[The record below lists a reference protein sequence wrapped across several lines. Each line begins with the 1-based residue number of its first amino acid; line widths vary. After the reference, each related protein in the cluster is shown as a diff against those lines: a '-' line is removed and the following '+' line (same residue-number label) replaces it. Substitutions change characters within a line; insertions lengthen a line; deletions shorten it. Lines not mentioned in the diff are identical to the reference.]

1 MATAVPAPTERASRR
16 RRIAGLGPVLC
27 WAVVFAD
34 LGTSVY
40 YTPGILFN
48 QFGAHAALFVG
59 LTLIVFVLLTIK
71 YAEVTIRYPE
81 GGGVVTVG
89 THAVSAWLGLIGGL
103 FILVDYF
110 LTSALSAVSGVTYLG
125 SVAPPVIS
133 IVVLCTVAALVFIA
147 ALNLMGISADAKV
160 TAVIAT
166 AAVLSQ
172 LSVIVAVILHAGLGA
187 ALGAVPTVLSGH
199 LTGVGLLTGY
209 AGAFLAFSGLESIS
223 QLSPAMAEPR
233 RRVAPRTMVL
243 VIVTVA
249 LTSPL
254 LTLWSTT
261 LLHGA
266 KDPNQFI
273 SLLAGYAA
281 GPGLQTEVALTAA
294 LLLIFA
300 ANTATI
306 GCYHVFLALSKM
318 RFLPE
323 FLQQRNRL
331 RDTPHWAI
339 LVAAAVPIAIIIATR
354 GSTTILGD
362 LYAFGLL
369 GAFSVT
375 CVSLDI
381 VRWRE
386 RRHHGRPVGSGHPDI
401 RVRTNTPM
409 FVIGVLT
416 SVLVVTAWTTNLF
429 AKPLATLFGGSL
441 TLFGLAIVA
450 ATQSRRRRRG
460 GTGWVPHAEKLERL
474 RMAADPQGRSPVIAL
489 LHGSSDA
496 VTALVDAAVQVAEG
510 APLLFVFVGS
520 SEHTRPPRQLR
531 EIVDPYLLDADAQA
545 AFRTVEA
552 QCGPRVRHRLV
563 YAAGAG
569 DWDTS
574 ALHALQRFDDD
585 LRVVLLSE
593 DADDVGAPAEQTER
607 RSDAAGVSMALW
619 TMAGATTGP
628 KRTGPSA
635 PGDAV
640 ANVRRVR

>member
-1 MATAVPAPTERASRR
+1 MATAATAPTEPRSRR
-16 RRIAGLGPVLC
+16 GRIAELGPLLC

-48 QFGAHAALFVG
+48 QFGTHAALFVG

-89 THAVSAWLGLIGGL
+89 AHAVSGWVGLIGGL

-110 LTSALSAVSGVTYLG
+110 LTSSLSAVSGVTYLG
-125 SVAPPVIS
+125 SVAPS
-133 IVVLCTVAALVFIA
+133 VVGVVVPCTVAALVFIA
-147 ALNLMGISADAKV
+147 ALNFMGISADAKV
-160 TAVIAT
+160 TAVIAV
-166 AAVLSQ
+166 AALLSQ
-172 LSVIVAVILHAGLGA
+172 LSVIVATIAHAGLGA
-187 ALGAVPTVLSGH
+187 ALGAVPKVFSTH

-223 QLSPAMAEPR
+223 QLSPAMATPR

-261 LLHGA
+261 LLKGA
-266 KDPNQFI
+266 TDPNQFI

-300 ANTATI
+300 SNTATI
-306 GCYHVFLALSKM
+306 GCYHVFLALSRM
-318 RFLPE
+318 RFLPD
-323 FLQQRNRL
+323 FLQRRNRL

-339 LVAAAVPIAIIIATR
+339 LVATGIPVAIVLVTR
-354 GSTTILGD
+354 GSTTVLGD

-375 CVSLDI
+375 CLSLDI

-386 RRHHGRPVGSGHPDI
+386 MRHHARPVGAGQADI
-401 RVRTNTPM
+401 RVHTSTSM
-409 FVIGVLT
+409 FVVGVIT

-441 TLFGLAIVA
+441 TLLGLAIVA
-450 ATQSRRRRRG
+450 ATQWRRRRRG
-460 GTGWVPHAEKLERL
+460 ASGWVPHAEKLERL
-474 RMAADPQGRSPVIAL
+474 RVAADPQGRPPLIAL
-489 LHGSSDA
+489 LHGSTDDI
-496 VTALVDAAVQVAEG
+496 TALVDVAAQLADG
-510 APLLFVFVGS
+510 APVLFLFVGS
-520 SEHTRPPRQLR
+520 SEHARSPRQLR
-531 EIVDPYLLDADAQA
+531 EIVDPYLVDEEAQA
-545 AFRTVEA
+545 GFRAVKA
-552 QCGPRVRHRLV
+552 RCGRRVSHRLV

-569 DWDTS
+569 DWD
-574 ALHALQRFDDD
+574 AAAMHALQRFHRD
-585 LRVVLLSE
+585 LHVVLLSE
-593 DADDVGAPAEQTER
+593 DAEDIGAPAAQRESH
-607 RSDAAGVSMALW
+607 SDVAGVSVVLW
-619 TMAGATTGP
+619 TMAGASNLP
-628 KRTGPSA
+628 
-635 PGDAV
+635 
-640 ANVRRVR
+640 

>member
-1 MATAVPAPTERASRR
+1 MATAAPAHTERQSRR
-16 RRIAGLGPVLC
+16 GRIAGLGPLLC

-48 QFGAHAALFVG
+48 QFGVHAALFVG

-89 THAVSAWLGLIGGL
+89 AHAVSGWVGLIGGL

-110 LTSALSAVSGVTYLG
+110 LTSSLSAVSGVTYLG
-125 SVAPPVIS
+125 TVAPSVIG
-133 IVVLCTVAALVFIA
+133 VVVPCTVAALVFIA
-147 ALNLMGISADAKV
+147 VLNFMGISADAKV
-160 TAVIAT
+160 TAVIA
-166 AAVLSQ
+166 AAALLSQ
-172 LSVIVAVILHAGLGA
+172 LSVIVATIAHAGLGA
-187 ALGAVPTVLSGH
+187 ALDAVPKVFSTH

-223 QLSPAMAEPR
+223 QLSPAMASPR

-261 LLHGA
+261 LLKGA
-266 KDPNQFI
+266 TDPNQFI

-281 GPGLQTEVALTAA
+281 GPGLQMEVALTAA

-300 ANTATI
+300 SNTATI
-306 GCYHVFLALSKM
+306 GCYHVFLALSRM

-323 FLQQRNRL
+323 FLQRRNRL

-339 LVAAAVPIAIIIATR
+339 LVATGIPVAIVLSTR
-354 GSTTILGD
+354 GSTTVLGD

-386 RRHHGRPVGSGHPDI
+386 RRHHARPVGHGQADI
-401 RVRTNTPM
+401 RVHTSTSM
-409 FVIGVLT
+409 FVIGVIT
-416 SVLVVTAWTTNLF
+416 SLLVVAAWTTNLF

-441 TLFGLAIVA
+441 TLLGLAIVA
-450 ATQSRRRRRG
+450 ATQWRRRRRG
-460 GTGWVPHAEKLERL
+460 GSGWVPHAEKLEWL
-474 RMAADPQGRSPVIAL
+474 RVAADPQGRPPIIAL
-489 LHGSSDA
+489 LHGSTDD
-496 VTALVDAAVQVAEG
+496 VTALVDVAAQAADG
-510 APLLFVFVGS
+510 APVLFLFVGS
-520 SEHTRPPRQLR
+520 SEHEQGVSQLR
-531 EIVDPYLLDADAQA
+531 EIVDPYLLDEDAQS
-545 AFRTVEA
+545 AFRAVKA
-552 QCGPRVRHRLV
+552 RCGTRVRHRLV
-563 YAAGAG
+563 YAAGTG
-569 DWDTS
+569 DWDAG
-574 ALHALQRFDDD
+574 ALHALQRFHGD
-585 LRVVLLSE
+585 LRVVLLSK
-593 DADDVGAPAEQTER
+593 DADDIGAPAAQRESH
-607 RSDAAGVSMALW
+607 SDATGESMVLW
-619 TMAGATTGP
+619 TMAGASNL
-628 KRTGPSA
+628 PSLS
-635 PGDAV
+635 
-640 ANVRRVR
+640 

>member
-1 MATAVPAPTERASRR
+1 MATAVPAQTERASRR
-16 RRIAGLGPVLC
+16 GKIAGLGPVLC

-40 YTPGILFN
+40 YTPGILFA
-48 QFGAHAALFVG
+48 QFGLHAALFVG
-59 LTLIVFVLLTIK
+59 LTLIVFVLLTAK

-89 THAVSAWLGLIGGL
+89 THAVNGWVGLIGGL
-103 FILVDYF
+103 LILVDYF

-125 SVAPPVIS
+125 TVAPAVIG
-133 IVVLCTVAALVFIA
+133 VVVPCTVAALVFIA

-160 TAVIAT
+160 TAVIAA

-172 LSVIVAVILHAGLGA
+172 LSVVVAVIAHAGLGA
-187 ALGAVPTVLSGH
+187 ALAAVPQVFSAH

-261 LLHGA
+261 LLKGA
-266 KDPNQFI
+266 TDPNQFI

-294 LLLIFA
+294 LLLVFA

-306 GCYHVFLALSKM
+306 GCYHVFLALSRM

-323 FLQQRNRL
+323 FLQRRNRL

-339 LVAAAVPIAIIIATR
+339 LVAAGVPVAIVVITR
-354 GSTTILGD
+354 GSAIVLGD

-386 RRHHGRPVGSGHPDI
+386 RRHQGRPVGSGQADI
-401 RVRTNTPM
+401 RVHTSTPV
-409 FVIGVLT
+409 FAIGVIT

-441 TLFGLAIVA
+441 TLLGLAIVA
-450 ATQSRRRRRG
+450 ATQWRRRRRG
-460 GTGWVPHAEKLERL
+460 RPGRVPHAEMIERL
-474 RMAADPQGRSPVIAL
+474 RIATDPNGRPPVIAL
-489 LHGSSDA
+489 LHGSTDE
-496 VTALVDAAVQVAEG
+496 VTALVDIAAEASAG
-510 APLLFVFVGS
+510 APLLFLFVGGAAYS
-520 SEHTRPPRQLR
+520 QAARQLR
-531 EIVDPYLLDADAQA
+531 EIVDPYLLDEDAHA
-545 AFRTVEA
+545 AFRAVQA
-552 QCGPRVRHRLV
+552 RCGPRARHRLV
-563 YAAGAG
+563 YAAGTG
-569 DWDTS
+569 DWTTG
-574 ALHALQRFDDD
+574 AQRALQYFDGDG
-585 LRVVLLSE
+585 RVVLLTE
-593 DADDVGAPAEQTER
+593 DADEMGTPAAQMER
-607 RSDAAGVSMALW
+607 PTDASGVSVVLWNMA
-619 TMAGATTGP
+619 
-628 KRTGPSA
+628 A
-635 PGDAV
+635 PEPA
-640 ANVRRVR
+640 AH

>member
-1 MATAVPAPTERASRR
+1 MASAAPAHTERPSPRGR
-16 RRIAGLGPVLC
+16 VAGLGPLLC

-40 YTPGILFN
+40 YTPGILFS

-89 THAVSAWLGLIGGL
+89 THAVSGWVGLVGGL

-125 SVAPPVIS
+125 SVAPPVVG
-133 IVVLCTVAALVFIA
+133 IVVVCTVAALVFIA

-160 TAVIAT
+160 TAMIAS
-166 AAVLSQ
+166 AALLSQ
-172 LSVIVAVILHAGLGA
+172 LAVIAATIAHAGIGA
-187 ALGAVPTVLSGH
+187 ALGAVPKIFSSH

-223 QLSPAMAEPR
+223 QLSPAMATPR
-233 RRVAPRTMVL
+233 HKVAPRTMVL

-249 LTSPL
+249 ITSPL

-261 LLHGA
+261 LLTGA

-306 GCYHVFLALSKM
+306 GCYHVFLALSRM

-323 FLQQRNRL
+323 FLQKRNRL

-339 LVAAAVPIAIIIATR
+339 LVATAIPVAVVLATR
-354 GSTTILGD
+354 GSTTVLGD

-375 CVSLDI
+375 CISLDI

-386 RRHHGRPVGSGHPDI
+386 RRHHGRPVGSGMAD
-401 RVRTNTPM
+401 VRLHTSTPK
-409 FVIGVLT
+409 FVIGVIT

-429 AKPLATLFGGSL
+429 AKPLATLFGVSL
-441 TLFGLAIVA
+441 TLLGLAIVA
-450 ATQSRRRRRG
+450 ATQWRRRQRG
-460 GTGWVPHAEKLERL
+460 RSGWVPHAEKIERL
-474 RMAADPQGRSPVIAL
+474 RVAADPQGRSPIIVL
-489 LHGSSDA
+489 LHGSTDD
-496 VTALVDAAVQVAEG
+496 VTALVDVAAQVADG
-510 APLLFVFVGS
+510 ATVIFLYVGS
-520 SEHTRPPRQLR
+520 SEHARGIRQLR
-531 EIVDPYLLDADAQA
+531 EIVDPYLVDQGAQTD
-545 AFRTVEA
+545 FRDVQA
-552 QCGPRVRHRLV
+552 RCGRRVRHRLV
-563 YAAGAG
+563 YAAGDR
-569 DWDTS
+569 DWD
-574 ALHALQRFDDD
+574 AAAIHALRHFDDA
-585 LRVVLLSE
+585 RVVLLGH
-593 DADDVGAPAEQTER
+593 DAHDIGAPATQTER
-607 RSDAAGVSMALW
+607 HSDATGVSVVLW
-619 TMAGATTGP
+619 SMAGAGGRDP
-628 KRTGPSA
+628 A
-635 PGDAV
+635 
-640 ANVRRVR
+640 

>member
-1 MATAVPAPTERASRR
+1 MATAVPAPTQRSSRR
-16 RRIAGLGPVLC
+16 GRIAGLGPVLC

-59 LTLIVFVLLTIK
+59 LTLIVFVLLTAK

-81 GGGVVTVG
+81 GGGVVAVG
-89 THAVSAWLGLIGGL
+89 THAVNGWVGLIGGL

-110 LTSALSAVSGVTYLG
+110 LTSALSSVSGVTYLG
-125 SVAPPVIS
+125 TVAPSVIG
-133 IVVLCTVAALVFIA
+133 IVVPCTVAALVFIA

-160 TAVIAT
+160 TAVIA
-166 AAVLSQ
+166 AAALLSQ
-172 LSVIVAVILHAGLGA
+172 LGVVAGVIAHAGLGA
-187 ALGAVPTVLSGH
+187 ALGAVPKIFSGH
-199 LTGVGLLTGY
+199 LTGIGLLTGY

-261 LLHGA
+261 LLKGGA
-266 KDPNQFI
+266 DPNQFI

-294 LLLIFA
+294 LLLVFA

-306 GCYHVFLALSKM
+306 GCYHVFLALSRM

-323 FLQQRNRL
+323 LLQRRNRL

-339 LVAAAVPIAIIIATR
+339 LVATVIPIAIVVSTR
-354 GSTTILGD
+354 GSTTVLGD
-362 LYAFGLL
+362 MYAFGLL

-386 RRHHGRPVGSGHPDI
+386 RRHHGRPVGMGQADI
-401 RVRTNTPM
+401 RFHTSTPL
-409 FVIGVLT
+409 FVIGVVT

-429 AKPLATLFGGSL
+429 AKPLATFFGGGV
-441 TLFGLAIVA
+441 TLLGLAIVA
-450 ATQSRRRRRG
+450 ATQRRLRRRG
-460 GTGWVPHAEKLERL
+460 RPGRVPHAEMVERL
-474 RMAADPQGRSPVIAL
+474 RVATDPQGRPPVIAL
-489 LHGSSDA
+489 LHGSTA
-496 VTALVDAAVQVAEG
+496 EVTAIVDLAAELSAG
-510 APLLFVFVGS
+510 APLLFLFIGDA
-520 SEHTRPPRQLR
+520 EYRREARQLR
-531 EIVDPYLLDADAQA
+531 EIVDPYLLDEEAQT
-545 AFRTVEA
+545 AFRAVEA
-552 QCGPRVRHRLV
+552 RCRRHVRHRLV

-569 DWDTS
+569 SWATGALR
-574 ALHALQRFDDD
+574 ALHEFDGGG
-585 LRVVLLSE
+585 RVVILPA
-593 DADDVGAPAEQTER
+593 DADDLG
-607 RSDAAGVSMALW
+607 
-619 TMAGATTGP
+619 
-628 KRTGPSA
+628 
-635 PGDAV
+635 AV
-640 ANVRRVR
+640 AAEMERPIHSSGVPVVLWNMASPVQAAR